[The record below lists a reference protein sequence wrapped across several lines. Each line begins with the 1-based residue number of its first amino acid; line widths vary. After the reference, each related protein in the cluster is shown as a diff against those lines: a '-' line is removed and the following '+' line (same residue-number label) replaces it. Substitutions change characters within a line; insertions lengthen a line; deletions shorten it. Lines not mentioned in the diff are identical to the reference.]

1 MEPTVVVVA
10 APESSLVEAV
20 FVVAP
25 PVAAAIILFSALA
38 VVELAPAAIVDPG
51 VLVAA
56 SQLVVRPGERATN
69 RSVLE
74 W

>member
-20 FVVAP
+20 FVAP

-56 SQLVVRPGERATN
+56 SQLVVRPGETATN